1 MTKKIKIRE
10 LKHLLMRPSKRTL
23 KILVSG
29 KDTVFE
35 IASPK
40 DAVIEV
46 VSEVTAIELQR
57 MIQTIN

>member
-1 MTKKIKIRE
+1 MPKQKKLAE
-10 LKHLLMRPSKRTL
+10 LRGLLAP
-23 KILVSG
+23 VSQRFL
-29 KDTVFE
+29 TVQSATGEVFCR
-35 IASPK
+35 IQSPK